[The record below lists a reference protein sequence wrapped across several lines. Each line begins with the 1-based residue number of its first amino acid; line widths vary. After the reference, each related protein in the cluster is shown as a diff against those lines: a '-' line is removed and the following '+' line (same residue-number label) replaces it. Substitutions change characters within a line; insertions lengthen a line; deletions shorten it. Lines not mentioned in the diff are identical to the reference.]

1 MLKKLMTAVTISVC
15 FATVPARAE
24 PPNTTQRA
32 DQAIVDVDEGGFSAY
47 ARYHHRHWRYY
58 RHHGHHRHYWWWHH
72 HRHHGHHWGWFRGRH
87 LGWFRGHHRGWYH

>member
-1 MLKKLMTAVTISVC
+1 MLKELMTAVTIAVC

-24 PPNTTQRA
+24 TPNTTERA
-32 DQAIVDVDEGGFSAY
+32 DQAIVNVDEGSFSAY

-58 RHHGHHRHYWWWHH
+58 RPHRHHRHHWRWHH